1 MSQLEILKR
10 RIPEETNETLLTDML
25 ESAKAIILS
34 RRYPVSPIPVDV
46 LTGIPVLE
54 IRFNDLQIRIA
65 VELYSKQGAEGQVT
79 HNENGINRSYEVGGG
94 VSDSL
99 LREITPKVGVP
110 L

>member
-10 RIPEETNETLLTDML
+10 RIPEETNDPLLEDML
-25 ESAKAIILS
+25 ESAKAVILS
-34 RRYPVSPIPVDV
+34 RRYPVSQIPVDEYGV
-46 LTGIPVLE
+46 PVLE
-54 IRFNDLQIRIA
+54 VRFNDLQIRIA

-79 HNENGINRSYEVGGG
+79 HNENGISRSYEVGGG
-94 VSDSL
+94 VSESL